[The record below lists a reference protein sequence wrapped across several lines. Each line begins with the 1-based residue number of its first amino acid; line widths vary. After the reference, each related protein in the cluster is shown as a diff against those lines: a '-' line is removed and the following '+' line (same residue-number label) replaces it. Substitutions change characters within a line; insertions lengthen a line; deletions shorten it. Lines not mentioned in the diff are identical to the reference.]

1 MKKSSRRLFV
11 LSFAATLAIGAV
23 VFLIF
28 LLPVYNDETVN
39 APSGDVDPV
48 IVDNQDYLFERL
60 APLTDQQPATSTIP
74 GNVIATTTHNVRFDV
89 PFGIL
94 MYHHIDHSERFTAK
108 KLSVTPENFEKQL
121 VFLLARG
128 YHFVT
133 LDQAFEYF
141 ARDGRAPT
149 HTLVLTFD
157 DGYRSF
163 YTAVFPLLKKYQIPA
178 SLYVINQ
185 DIGKRGN
192 VTWDMMKEMVK
203 SGLVEIGVHT
213 VNHRPLS
220 KLNEASQRYQLE
232 ESKRELEQGLG
243 IEITTVVYPFGRYN
257 STTLK
262 LVQELG
268 FKGGASVFFGKRP
281 GKSNHYDWRRVQVQ
295 NKHQGEDLL
304 RLLYAAFVVV
314 K

>member
-1 MKKSSRRLFV
+1 MKKSTRRLFI
-11 LSFAATLAIGAV
+11 LSFTATLAIGAV
-23 VFLIF
+23 GFLVFF
-28 LLPVYNDETVN
+28 LRFYNDEAVTV
-39 APSGDVDPV
+39 PSDDTDPV
-48 IVDNQDYLFERL
+48 IVDNQDYLFVRL
-60 APLTDQQPATSTIP
+60 TPLMDRLPTTSTIK
-74 GNVIATTTHNVRFDV
+74 GNSTATTTYSVRFDV

-94 MYHHIDHSERFTAK
+94 MYHHIDHSARFTAK

-121 VFLLARG
+121 AFLLARG

-163 YTAVFPLLKKYQIPA
+163 YTTVFPLLKKYQIPA

-220 KLNEASQRYQLE
+220 KLSEPSQRFQLE

-243 IEITTVVYPFGRYN
+243 ISITTAVYPFGRYN
-257 STTLK
+257 STTVRLAG
-262 LVQELG
+262 ELG
-268 FKGGASVFFGKRP
+268 FKGAASVYFGKRP
-281 GKSNHYDWRRVQVQ
+281 GKNNHYDWRRVQVQ

>member
-1 MKKSSRRLFV
+1 MGDETDPAIVDDQNFLFEKFTVPLPDRLV
-11 LSFAATLAIGAV
+11 TTSVQKNIIAAT
-23 VFLIF
+23 
-28 LLPVYNDETVN
+28 
-39 APSGDVDPV
+39 
-48 IVDNQDYLFERL
+48 
-60 APLTDQQPATSTIP
+60 TSYR
-74 GNVIATTTHNVRFDV
+74 GKFDV

-94 MYHHIDHSERFTAK
+94 MYHHIDHSVRFTAK
-108 KLSVTPENFEKQL
+108 KLSVTPENLEKQVTFIL
-121 VFLLARG
+121 GRG

-163 YTAVFPLLKKYQIPA
+163 YTSVFPLLKKYQIPA

-192 VTWDMMKEMVK
+192 VTWDMMKEMIK
-203 SGLVEIGVHT
+203 SGFVEIGVHT

-220 KLNEASQRYQLE
+220 KLSESSQRFQLE
-232 ESKRELEQGLG
+232 ESKRELERGLG
-243 IEITTVVYPFGRYN
+243 IPITTVVYPFGRYN
-257 STTLK
+257 STTVR
-262 LVQELG
+262 LVEELG
-268 FKGGASVFFGKRP
+268 FKGGASVYFGKRP
-281 GKSNHYDWRRVQVQ
+281 GKNNHYDWRRVQVQ